1 MHFANPKAFARPL
14 RKLLKSYL
22 LSVTAGDIMLGEV
35 ADHLCVNDLDRGL
48 SDKERIRAAADIG
61 FTDTV
66 DDAIEN
72 IWEDPEGLIPYSALC
87 DLYDPEGLWKALM
100 KEIEEHTH
108 FYDASLVTKN
118 PYYIHVHAPEAKSGA
133 IELGTT
139 DYLGG
144 EFFQTYHQG
153 YSAKRPFG
161 YADIGFFDERVAF
174 PVIREKGHVWM
185 SVVMSE
191 IESMEEPLARAHG
204 KVITYGLGLG
214 YYAFMAAEKKE
225 VESVTVV
232 EMNPHVIS
240 LFKTYLLPQFPHKE
254 KIHIIEADAMDFI
267 REQKDGA
274 YDVAFADFWGGVSD
288 GISLYLRFMPLT
300 ARFQRTLHEFWIESC
315 FLEYHFRPVML
326 KVLLDMGLSYPL
338 VLPETG
344 QSERRIQKAFSRFL
358 KQWDYTIET
367 EEDLAY
373 LLTNDCLIRLMHQFA
388 IEYTRD

>member
-1 MHFANPKAFARPL
+1 MYFANPKAFARPL

-118 PYYIHVHAPEAKSGA
+118 PYYIHVHAPEAKSGT

-174 PVIREKGHVWM
+174 PVIRENGHVWM

-204 KVITYGLGLG
+204 KVITCLVYTSD
-214 YYAFMAAEKKE
+214 AAAE
-225 VESVTVV
+225 
-232 EMNPHVIS
+232 
-240 LFKTYLLPQFPHKE
+240 
-254 KIHIIEADAMDFI
+254 
-267 REQKDGA
+267 
-274 YDVAFADFWGGVSD
+274 
-288 GISLYLRFMPLT
+288 
-300 ARFQRTLHEFWIESC
+300 
-315 FLEYHFRPVML
+315 
-326 KVLLDMGLSYPL
+326 
-338 VLPETG
+338 
-344 QSERRIQKAFSRFL
+344 
-358 KQWDYTIET
+358 
-367 EEDLAY
+367 
-373 LLTNDCLIRLMHQFA
+373 
-388 IEYTRD
+388 